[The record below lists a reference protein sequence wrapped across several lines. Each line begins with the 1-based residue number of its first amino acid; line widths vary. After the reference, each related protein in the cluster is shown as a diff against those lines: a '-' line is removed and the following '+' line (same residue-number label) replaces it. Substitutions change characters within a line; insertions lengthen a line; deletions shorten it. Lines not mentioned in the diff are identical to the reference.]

1 MNARKILIAAFA
13 AAVLQAPSTLSAQS
27 GWTLQQCLDYAA
39 EHNIQLQKSRIS
51 QEDAKEQL
59 LQSKAALFP
68 SLSFS
73 LSQSLGY
80 RPFQQA
86 TTMVQNGMATTTNNK
101 VTESGSYGLNAN
113 WTVWNGGINH
123 KNVKVQELAGELAEV
138 QTEQSLNSIQEQIAQ
153 LYVQI
158 LYTIEAKKVNEK
170 LAETAQQQLDRARER
185 FKIGDLAKADVAQ
198 LEAQVAST
206 QYDVINSQ
214 TQIDSYKRQLKALL
228 QLGIEQD
235 FDISYDEIDDSR
247 ALEPIPQKENVYAAA
262 LNLRPEIRAA
272 QLQSESANL
281 QIDIAKRGYLP
292 TIGINAGVGASHY
305 TADERS
311 FGEQMKR
318 NLNGSL
324 GLSVSVPI
332 FDNRRNKTS
341 VSRARLSKTNADL
354 DLLDK
359 QTTLGSTIEN
369 IWLQATSSQ
378 ERFRSAQAAVQSQMT
393 NFELIN
399 EQFKAG
405 LKNIV
410 DLLQARDNMLQAQ
423 QNRLQSKYT
432 TILNTQLLKFY
443 EGGELTI

>member
-1 MNARKILIAAFA
+1 MNARKIVIAAFA

-27 GWTLQQCLDYAA
+27 GWTLQQCMDYAA

-206 QYDVINSQ
+206 KYDVINSQ

-378 ERFRSAQAAVQSQMT
+378 ERFRSAQTAVQSQMT

>member
-27 GWTLQQCLDYAA
+27 GWTLQQCMDYAA

-206 QYDVINSQ
+206 KYDVINSQ
-214 TQIDSYKRQLKALL
+214 TQIDSYKRQNH
-228 QLGIEQD
+228 Q
-235 FDISYDEIDDSR
+235 
-247 ALEPIPQKENVYAAA
+247 
-262 LNLRPEIRAA
+262 
-272 QLQSESANL
+272 
-281 QIDIAKRGYLP
+281 
-292 TIGINAGVGASHY
+292 
-305 TADERS
+305 
-311 FGEQMKR
+311 
-318 NLNGSL
+318 
-324 GLSVSVPI
+324 
-332 FDNRRNKTS
+332 
-341 VSRARLSKTNADL
+341 
-354 DLLDK
+354 
-359 QTTLGSTIEN
+359 
-369 IWLQATSSQ
+369 
-378 ERFRSAQAAVQSQMT
+378 
-393 NFELIN
+393 
-399 EQFKAG
+399 
-405 LKNIV
+405 
-410 DLLQARDNMLQAQ
+410 
-423 QNRLQSKYT
+423 
-432 TILNTQLLKFY
+432 
-443 EGGELTI
+443 

>member
-27 GWTLQQCLDYAA
+27 GWTLQQCMDYAA

-359 QTTLGSTIEN
+359 QTTLGSSIEN

>member
-13 AAVLQAPSTLSAQS
+13 AAVLQTPSTLSAQS

-101 VTESGSYGLNAN
+101 LTESGNYGLNAN

-123 KNVKVQELAGELAEV
+123 KNVKAQELAGELAEV

-170 LAETAQQQLDRARER
+170 LAETAQQQLERARER

-292 TIGINAGVGASHY
+292 TIGLNAGVGASHY

>member
-27 GWTLQQCLDYAA
+27 GWTLQQCMDYAA

-123 KNVKVQELAGELAEV
+123 KNIKVQELAGELAEV

-378 ERFRSAQAAVQSQMT
+378 ERFRSAQTAVQSQMT

>member
-27 GWTLQQCLDYAA
+27 GWTLQQCMDYAA

-123 KNVKVQELAGELAEV
+123 KNIKVQELAGELAEV

>member
-1 MNARKILIAAFA
+1 MNARKTLIAAFA

-27 GWTLQQCLDYAA
+27 GWTLQQCMDYAA

-206 QYDVINSQ
+206 KYDVINSQ

-378 ERFRSAQAAVQSQMT
+378 ERFRSAQTAVQSQMT

>member
-27 GWTLQQCLDYAA
+27 GWTLQQCMDYAA

-101 VTESGSYGLNAN
+101 VTEIGSYGLNAN

>member
-27 GWTLQQCLDYAA
+27 GWTLQQCMDYAA

>member
-27 GWTLQQCLDYAA
+27 GWTLQQCMDYAA

-206 QYDVINSQ
+206 KYDVINSQ

-378 ERFRSAQAAVQSQMT
+378 ERFRSAQTAVQSQMT

>member
-27 GWTLQQCLDYAA
+27 GWTLQQCMDYAA

-185 FKIGDLAKADVAQ
+185 FKIGDLAKAAVAQ

>member
-27 GWTLQQCLDYAA
+27 GWTLQQCMDYAA

-86 TTMVQNGMATTTNNK
+86 TTMVQNGMATTTNNT

>member
-27 GWTLQQCLDYAA
+27 GWTLQQCMDYAA

-123 KNVKVQELAGELAEV
+123 KNVKVQELTGELAEV

>member
-13 AAVLQAPSTLSAQS
+13 AAVLQGPSTLSAQT

-86 TTMVQNGMATTTNNK
+86 TTIVQNGMATTTNNK
-101 VTESGSYGLNAN
+101 LTESGNYGLNAN
-113 WTVWNGGINH
+113 WTIWNGGINH
-123 KNVKVQELAGELAEV
+123 KNVKAQELAGELAEV
-138 QTEQSLNSIQEQIAQ
+138 QTEQSLSSIQEQIAQ

-206 QYDVINSQ
+206 QYDVVNSQ

-292 TIGINAGVGASHY
+292 TIGLNAGVGASHY

-393 NFELIN
+393 NYELIN